1 MDKNM
6 AFLYI
11 IMLAISC
18 CLFFYI
24 LTKTNFEQLFKKG
37 KVSEIRA
44 SYVLASF
51 ILGSVFSFF
60 IVKLVEVVT
69 SLILK

>member
-1 MDKNM
+1 MS
-6 AFLYI
+6 FLYI
-11 IMLAISC
+11 IMLAISG

-24 LTKTNFEQLFKKG
+24 LTKTNFEKIFKKG
-37 KVSEIRA
+37 RTSEIRA
-44 SYVLASF
+44 SYVLVSF

-60 IVKLVEVVT
+60 VVILVETVT

>member
-1 MDKNM
+1 MDKTL

-11 IMLAISC
+11 IMLAISG

-24 LTKTNFEQLFKKG
+24 LTKTNFEKLFKKG
-37 KVSEIRA
+37 RISEIRA
-44 SYVLASF
+44 SYVLVSF

-60 IVKLVEVVT
+60 VVKLVETVT

>member
-1 MDKNM
+1 M

-11 IMLAISC
+11 IMLAISG

-24 LTKTNFEQLFKKG
+24 LTKTNFEKIFKKG
-37 KVSEIRA
+37 RISEIRA
-44 SYVLASF
+44 SYVLLSF
-51 ILGSVFSFF
+51 ILGSLFSFF
-60 IVKLVEVVT
+60 VVELVETVT

>member
-1 MDKNM
+1 M

-11 IMLAISC
+11 IMLAISG

-24 LTKTNFEQLFKKG
+24 LTKTNFEKLFKKG
-37 KVSEIRA
+37 RTSEIRA
-44 SYVLASF
+44 SYVLVSF

-60 IVKLVEVVT
+60 VVKLVETVT

>member
-1 MDKNM
+1 M

-24 LTKTNFEQLFKKG
+24 LTKTNFEKLFKKG
-37 KVSEIRA
+37 RTSEIRA
-44 SYVLASF
+44 SYVLLSF

-60 IVKLVEVVT
+60 IVKLVETVT

>member
-1 MDKNM
+1 M

-11 IMLAISC
+11 IMLAISG

-24 LTKTNFEQLFKKG
+24 LTETNFEKLFKKG
-37 KVSEIRA
+37 RTSEIRA
-44 SYVLASF
+44 SYVLVSF

-60 IVKLVEVVT
+60 VVKLVETVT

>member
-1 MDKNM
+1 MS
-6 AFLYI
+6 FLYI
-11 IMLAISC
+11 IMLAISG

-24 LTKTNFEQLFKKG
+24 LTKTNFEKIFKKG
-37 KVSEIRA
+37 RTSEIRA
-44 SYVLASF
+44 SYVLVSF

-60 IVKLVEVVT
+60 VVKLVETVT